1 MDVVCLPVISNLDMF
16 KINHLGRSKSPREL
30 QNGSVVV
37 SWDYNHCYQ
46 YCSSYSV
53 HGYWLLLI
61 VQGNWLKDL
70 ELNVMVLE
78 KIIK

>member
-1 MDVVCLPVISNLDMF
+1 MGVLFLV
-16 KINHLGRSKSPREL
+16 G
-30 QNGSVVV
+30 
-37 SWDYNHCYQ
+37 DYNHCYQ
-46 YCSSYSV
+46 YCSLYRV
-53 HGYWLLLI
+53 NGYWLLLI